1 MDTLKTT
8 SENVRDVEN
17 VEKAVKNQDNS
28 KENKVK
34 YLLIGLILLLVSIGL
49 FLCLYKTTEVVEYN
63 DIVSYD
69 LGVNLEET
77 YFNMS
82 VYKLD
87 YNSYSFSYA
96 SYDKEMN
103 PVLNLQG
110 RLNNKNLIELTENLN
125 KLNLSLIADRNDSNG
140 GHEYII
146 VQSDRVTNGSASQGS
161 DHERTVIVCYDNIPD
176 ELKAQLIEFNQFLE
190 KFVNNKDLL
199 DVNKLMNAQ

>member
-1 MDTLKTT
+1 
-8 SENVRDVEN
+8 
-17 VEKAVKNQDNS
+17 
-28 KENKVK
+28 
-34 YLLIGLILLLVSIGL
+34 
-49 FLCLYKTTEVVEYN
+49 
-63 DIVSYD
+63 
-69 LGVNLEET
+69 
-77 YFNMS
+77 MS

-110 RLNNKNLIELTENLN
+110 RLDNKNLIELTENLN
-125 KLNLSLIADRNDSNG
+125 KLNLNLIADRNDSSG

-161 DHERTVIVCYDNIPD
+161 DHEQTRIVCYDGIPD
-176 ELKAQLIEFNQFLE
+176 ELRAQLIEFNQFLE
-190 KFVNNKDLL
+190 KFVNSKDLL

>member
-8 SENVRDVEN
+8 SENIENIEN
-17 VEKAVKNQDNS
+17 VEKAVKNQDNN

-34 YLLIGLILLLVSIGL
+34 YLLIGLILLLVNIGL
-49 FLCLYKTTEVVEYN
+49 FLYLCKTTEVPEYN
-63 DIVSYD
+63 DIVTYD

-77 YFNMS
+77 YFTMS

-87 YNSYSFSYA
+87 YDSYSFSYA

-125 KLNLSLIADRNDSNG
+125 KLKLNLIADRNDSNG

-161 DHERTVIVCYDNIPD
+161 DHEQTRIVCYDNIPD
-176 ELKAQLIEFNQFLE
+176 ELRAQLIEFNQFLE
-190 KFVNNKDLL
+190 KFVNSKDLL
-199 DVNKLMNAQ
+199 DVNKLMNTQ

>member
-1 MDTLKTT
+1 
-8 SENVRDVEN
+8 
-17 VEKAVKNQDNS
+17 
-28 KENKVK
+28 
-34 YLLIGLILLLVSIGL
+34 
-49 FLCLYKTTEVVEYN
+49 
-63 DIVSYD
+63 
-69 LGVNLEET
+69 
-77 YFNMS
+77 MS

-110 RLNNKNLIELTENLN
+110 RLNNKDLIELTENLN

-161 DHERTVIVCYDNIPD
+161 DHEQTRIVCYDNIPD
-176 ELKAQLIEFNQFLE
+176 KLRAQLIEFNQFLE
-190 KFVNNKDLL
+190 KFVNSKDLL

>member
-1 MDTLKTT
+1 MDTLKAT
-8 SENVRDVEN
+8 SENVEN
-17 VEKAVKNQDNS
+17 VKKAVKNQDNN

-49 FLCLYKTTEVVEYN
+49 FLCLYKTIEVPEYN

-77 YFNMS
+77 YFTMS

-103 PVLNLQG
+103 PVSNLQG

-125 KLNLSLIADRNDSNG
+125 KLNLSLIADRNDSSG

-161 DHERTVIVCYDNIPD
+161 DHEQTRIVCYDNIPN
-176 ELKAQLIEFNQFLE
+176 ELRAQLIEFNQFLE
-190 KFVNNKDLL
+190 KFVNSKDLL
-199 DVNKLMNAQ
+199 DVNKLMNTQ

>member
-1 MDTLKTT
+1 
-8 SENVRDVEN
+8 
-17 VEKAVKNQDNS
+17 
-28 KENKVK
+28 
-34 YLLIGLILLLVSIGL
+34 
-49 FLCLYKTTEVVEYN
+49 
-63 DIVSYD
+63 
-69 LGVNLEET
+69 
-77 YFNMS
+77 MS

-110 RLNNKNLIELTENLN
+110 RLNNKGLIELTENLN

-161 DHERTVIVCYDNIPD
+161 DHEQARIVCYDNIPD
-176 ELKAQLIEFNQFLE
+176 ELRAQLIEFNQFLE
-190 KFVNNKDLL
+190 KFVNSKDLL
-199 DVNKLMNAQ
+199 DVNKLMNTQ

>member
-8 SENVRDVEN
+8 SENIEN
-17 VEKAVKNQDNS
+17 VEKAVKNQDNN

-49 FLCLYKTTEVVEYN
+49 FLCLCKTTEVPEYN

-77 YFNMS
+77 YFTIS

-96 SYDKEMN
+96 SYDEEMN
-103 PVLNLQG
+103 PVTNLQG
-110 RLNNKNLIELTENLN
+110 RLNNKNLMELTENLN

-161 DHERTVIVCYDNIPD
+161 DHEQTRIICYDSIPD
-176 ELKAQLIEFNQFLE
+176 ELRAQLIEFNQFLE
-190 KFVNNKDLL
+190 KFVNSKDLL

>member
-8 SENVRDVEN
+8 SENVESI
-17 VEKAVKNQDNS
+17 EKAVKNQDNN
-28 KENKVK
+28 KESKVK
-34 YLLIGLILLLVSIGL
+34 YLWIGLILLLASIGL
-49 FLCLYKTTEVVEYN
+49 FLCLYKTTEVPAYN

-77 YFNMS
+77 YFTMS

-87 YNSYSFSYA
+87 YNSYSFGYA

-103 PVLNLQG
+103 PVVNLQG

-125 KLNLSLIADRNDSNG
+125 KLNLNLITDRNNSSG

-161 DHERTVIVCYDNIPD
+161 DHEQTRIVCYDNIPD
-176 ELKAQLIEFNQFLE
+176 GLRAQLIEFNQFLE
-190 KFVNNKDLL
+190 KFVNSKDLL

>member
-8 SENVRDVEN
+8 SENV
-17 VEKAVKNQDNS
+17 EKSVKNQDDN

-34 YLLIGLILLLVSIGL
+34 YLLIGLILLLVNIGS
-49 FLCLYKTTEVVEYN
+49 FLCLYKTTEVPEYN

-77 YFNMS
+77 YFTMS

-96 SYDKEMN
+96 SYDEEMN
-103 PVLNLQG
+103 PVSNLQG

-125 KLNLSLIADRNDSNG
+125 KLNISLISDRNDSNG
-140 GHEYII
+140 GSEYII

-161 DHERTVIVCYDNIPD
+161 DHEQTRIVCYDNIPD
-176 ELKAQLIEFNQFLE
+176 ELRAQLIEFNQFLE
-190 KFVNNKDLL
+190 KFVNSKDLL

>member
-8 SENVRDVEN
+8 SENVEN
-17 VEKAVKNQDNS
+17 VEKAVKNQDNN

-34 YLLIGLILLLVSIGL
+34 YILIGLILLLVSIGL
-49 FLCLYKTTEVVEYN
+49 FLCLYKTTEVPEYN

-77 YFNMS
+77 YFTMS

-103 PVLNLQG
+103 PVVNLQG
-110 RLNNKNLIELTENLN
+110 RLNNKSLIELTENLN
-125 KLNLSLIADRNDSNG
+125 KLNLNLIADRNDSNG
-140 GHEYII
+140 GHEYVI

-161 DHERTVIVCYDNIPD
+161 DHEQTRVVCYDNIPD
-176 ELKAQLIEFNQFLE
+176 ELRAQLIEFNQFLE
-190 KFVNNKDLL
+190 KFVNSKDLL
-199 DVNKLMNAQ
+199 DVNKLMNTQ

>member
-8 SENVRDVEN
+8 SENVEN
-17 VEKAVKNQDNS
+17 VEKAVKNQDDN

-49 FLCLYKTTEVVEYN
+49 FLCLYKTTEVPAYN

-77 YFNMS
+77 YFTMS

-110 RLNNKNLIELTENLN
+110 RLNNKDLIELTENLN
-125 KLNLSLIADRNDSNG
+125 KLNLNLIADRNDSNG
-140 GHEYII
+140 GHEYVI

-161 DHERTVIVCYDNIPD
+161 DHEQTRIVCYDNIPD
-176 ELKAQLIEFNQFLE
+176 ELRAQLIEFNQFLE
-190 KFVNNKDLL
+190 KFVNSKDLL

>member
-1 MDTLKTT
+1 
-8 SENVRDVEN
+8 
-17 VEKAVKNQDNS
+17 
-28 KENKVK
+28 
-34 YLLIGLILLLVSIGL
+34 
-49 FLCLYKTTEVVEYN
+49 
-63 DIVSYD
+63 
-69 LGVNLEET
+69 
-77 YFNMS
+77 MS

-87 YNSYSFSYA
+87 YDSYSFSYA

-161 DHERTVIVCYDNIPD
+161 DHEQTRVVCYDSIPD
-176 ELKAQLIEFNQFLE
+176 ELRAQLIEFNQFLE
-190 KFVNNKDLL
+190 KFVNSKDLL
-199 DVNKLMNAQ
+199 DVNKLMNTQ

>member
-8 SENVRDVEN
+8 SENV
-17 VEKAVKNQDNS
+17 EKAVKNQDDN

-34 YLLIGLILLLVSIGL
+34 YLLIGLILLLISIGL

-63 DIVSYD
+63 DIISYD
-69 LGVNLEET
+69 LGVNLDET
-77 YFNMS
+77 YFTMS

-110 RLNNKNLIELTENLN
+110 RLNNKDLIELTENLN
-125 KLNLSLIADRNDSNG
+125 KLNISLIADRNDSNG

-161 DHERTVIVCYDNIPD
+161 DHEQTRIVCYDNIPD
-176 ELKAQLIEFNQFLE
+176 ELRAQLIDFNQFLE
-190 KFVNNKDLL
+190 KFVNSKDLL